1 MRDSKVVV
9 PFCNPS
15 SNGWVPVVSFPSLN
29 FGGWCCGIHHPKVWE
44 VLIFICIFRITH
56 GHLLVT
62 RQHSPQW
69 LSRKRADLRVAG
81 SVPLSFY
88 RTVQRSWCFVK
99 RKSMALFVFCMR
111 VYWQLAHTECPEQ
124 EKWREGPGGCLWQI
138 HVLSC
143 VTHGHVIKLWEYK
156 TQCQKPPSKWLRL
169 FCSLSS
175 DAQRRHF
182 LRKDLDSLG
191 ASYTPC
197 LPENHVLLQ
206 EGTESKVR
214 CARWSINWPD
224 DILGGLYTGLIM
236 CSVVHRLAWRY
247 AQWSI
252 NWPHHVFGGL

>member
-1 MRDSKVVV
+1 MGIFSWLASTVPSDSAGKGQIYVWQVQ
-9 PFCNPS
+9 
-15 SNGWVPVVSFPSLN
+15 FPCHFTELPR
-29 FGGWCCGIHHPKVWE
+29 GLGALWRG
-44 VLIFICIFRITH
+44 RT
-56 GHLLVT
+56 
-62 RQHSPQW
+62 W
-69 LSRKRADLRVAG
+69 LS
-81 SVPLSFY
+81 
-88 RTVQRSWCFVK
+88 
-99 RKSMALFVFCMR
+99 LFGFCMC

-124 EKWREGPGGCLWQI
+124 EKWRVGLGGCLWQI

-197 LPENHVLLQ
+197 LPVNHVLMQ

-224 DILGGLYTGLIM
+224 DML
-236 CSVVHRLAWRY
+236 W
-247 AQWSI
+247 WSI
-252 NWPHHVFGGL
+252 CWPDDVLCGP